1 MFSSYFKLALKVLGR
16 HRFFTFIS
24 LFGISFTLMILMV
37 TTAFL
42 ETELGSHP
50 PLSEKDRLVLLPR
63 LIMKKMV
70 TDTIWSVDTMMLDG
84 QPAYDSTFTVGEKRQ
99 NSYSSSSIS
108 YTFLDRYM
116 RDLPGAE
123 DHSFFCSNTRFD
135 IFINGKKLN
144 FRAIYSDASYWDIF
158 DFNFLAG
165 RPFQL
170 SEVERQV
177 PVAVLSRKAAVD
189 YFGTTDQ
196 VIGRSIEVDGKQL
209 EVIGIVEQPSNSK
222 DYVASEIYLP
232 LTLMSPQDLSGTE
245 FHGPFKAAFLAKN
258 TEARPTIQ
266 ASIKQKAQQIP
277 LPNPE
282 DYNKLELMSATVTG
296 LYAFYLMPV
305 HDDPEGALK
314 MFTMV
319 AVGLMLLFILLP
331 TLNLINLNI
340 SRVMERSAEIG
351 VRKAFGAHSGSI
363 LSQLLF
369 ENVVLTFLGGALG
382 WLLAL
387 VLIYLINDSQFLGDT
402 KLQFNTAVFL
412 YSLLTCLAF
421 GILSGLLPAYR
432 MSKLQIANAI
442 KYNNL

>member
-1 MFSSYFKLALKVLGR
+1 MFSSYFKLAVKVLGR

-24 LFGISFTLMILMV
+24 LFGISFTLMILMT

-50 PLSEKDRLVLLPR
+50 PLTEKDRIVLLPR

-70 TDTIWSVDTMMLDG
+70 TDTTWTVDTTMLDG
-84 QPAYDSTFTVGEKRQ
+84 RPAYDSTFTVGKQRQ
-99 NSYSSSSIS
+99 NSYSSSSLS

-123 DHSFFCSNTRFD
+123 DHSFFCSDTRFD
-135 IFINGKKLN
+135 IFVNGKKLN
-144 FRAIYSDASYWDIF
+144 FRALYSDASYWNIF
-158 DFNFLAG
+158 DFNFLEG
-165 RPFQL
+165 RPFQAA
-170 SEVERQV
+170 EVERQV
-177 PVAVLSRKAAVD
+177 PVVVLSRKASVD

-196 VIGRSIEVDGKQL
+196 VIGRSIEVDGRQM
-209 EVIGIVEQPSNSK
+209 EVIGIVEQPSNAK
-222 DYVASEIYLP
+222 GYVTSEVYLP
-232 LTLMSPQDLSGTE
+232 VTFMSEKDLNETG
-245 FHGPFKAAFLAKN
+245 FHGPFKAAFLAESE
-258 TEARPTIQ
+258 EARPTIQ
-266 ASIKQKAQQIP
+266 AAINQKEQQIP

-282 DYNKLELMSATVTG
+282 DYNQLELMSATVTG
-296 LYAFYLMPV
+296 LYAYYLMPV
-305 HDDPEGALK
+305 QDDPAGALR
-314 MFTMV
+314 MFTIV
-319 AVGLMLLFILLP
+319 AVGMMLLFILLP

-369 ENVVLTFLGGALG
+369 ENVVLTFLGGVLG
-382 WLLAL
+382 CLLAL
-387 VLIYLINDSQFLGDT
+387 ALIWLVNDSQFLGDT
-402 KLQFNTAVFL
+402 KLQFNTTVFF
-412 YSLLTCLAF
+412 YSLLICLVF

-432 MSKLQIANAI
+432 MSKLQIVNAI

>member
-50 PLSEKDRLVLLPR
+50 PLTEKDRIVLLPR
-63 LIMKKMV
+63 LIMKNMV
-70 TDTIWSVDTMMLDG
+70 ADTIWSVDTMMLDG
-84 QPAYDSTFTVGEKRQ
+84 QPAYDSTFTIGKKRQ
-99 NSYSSSSIS
+99 SSYSSSSIS
-108 YTFLDRYM
+108 YSFLDRYM

-123 DHSFFCSNTRFD
+123 AHSFFCSDTRFD
-135 IFINGKKLN
+135 IFVNGKKLN
-144 FRAIYSDASYWDIF
+144 FKALYSDASYWDIF
-158 DFNFLAG
+158 DFHFLAG
-165 RPFQL
+165 RPFQAA
-170 SEVERQV
+170 EVDRQV
-177 PVAVLSRKAAVD
+177 PVAVLSRKASVD

-222 DYVASEIYLP
+222 DYVASEVYLP
-232 LTLMSPQDLSGTE
+232 VTFMSEKDLSETG
-245 FHGPFKAAFLAKN
+245 FHGPFKAAFLAQN
-258 TEARPTIQ
+258 EEARSTIQ
-266 ASIKQKAQQIP
+266 AAIEQKEKQIS

-282 DYNKLELMSATVTG
+282 EFNQLQLMSATVTG
-296 LYAFYLMPV
+296 LYAFYLVPV
-305 HDDPEGALK
+305 QDDPEGALR
-314 MFTMV
+314 MFMMV
-319 AVGLMLLFILLP
+319 ATGLMLLFILLP

-340 SRVMERSAEIG
+340 SRVMERSSEIG

-369 ENVVLTFLGGALG
+369 ENVVLTFLGGVLG

-387 VLIYLINDSQFLGDT
+387 TLIYLINDSQFLGDT
-402 KLQFNTAVFL
+402 KLQFNTTVFL
-412 YSLLTCLAF
+412 YSLLICLVF

-432 MSKLQIANAI
+432 MSKLQIVNAI
-442 KYNNL
+442 KHNNL

>member
-16 HRFFTFIS
+16 QRFFTFIS

-50 PLSEKDRLVLLPR
+50 PLTEKDRIVLLPR
-63 LIMKKMV
+63 LIMKQMV
-70 TDTIWSVDTMMLDG
+70 TDTTWSVDTTMLDG
-84 QPAYDSTFTVGEKRQ
+84 KPAYDSTFTVGKKRQ

-123 DHSFFCSNTRFD
+123 DHSFFCSDTQFD
-135 IFINGKKLN
+135 IFVRGNKLN
-144 FRAIYSDASYWDIF
+144 FKAIHSDANYWNIF
-158 DFNFLAG
+158 DFQFLAG
-165 RPFQL
+165 RPFRAA
-170 SEVERQV
+170 EVERQV
-177 PVAVLSRKAAVD
+177 PVAVMSRKAAVD
-189 YFGTTDQ
+189 YFGTTDNI
-196 VIGRSIEVDGKQL
+196 IGKRIEIEGKQL

-222 DYVASEIYLP
+222 SYVTSEVYIP
-232 LTLMSPQDLSGTE
+232 LTFMSEKDLTE
-245 FHGPFKAAFLAKN
+245 TGFHGPFKAAFLAEN
-258 TEARPTIQ
+258 PEARATIQ
-266 ASIKQKAQQIP
+266 SAIQQKAQQIP

-282 DYNKLELMSATVTG
+282 DYNHLELMSATVIG
-296 LYAFYLMPV
+296 LYAFYMMPV
-305 HDDPEGALK
+305 QDDPEGAVRLFI
-314 MFTMV
+314 MF
-319 AVGLMLLFILLP
+319 AAGLMLLFILLP

-369 ENVVLTFLGGALG
+369 ENVVLTFLGGILG
-382 WLLAL
+382 WLLAIA
-387 VLIYLINDSQFLGDT
+387 LIYLVNDSQFLGDT

-412 YSLLTCLAF
+412 YSLLICLIF

-432 MSKLQIANAI
+432 MSKLQIVNAI
-442 KYNNL
+442 KFNNL